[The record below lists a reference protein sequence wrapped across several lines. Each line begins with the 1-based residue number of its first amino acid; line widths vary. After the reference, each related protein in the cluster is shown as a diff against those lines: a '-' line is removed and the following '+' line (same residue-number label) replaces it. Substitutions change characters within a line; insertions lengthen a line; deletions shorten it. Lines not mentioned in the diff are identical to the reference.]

1 MRPRLSFLFCCT
13 VLVLAGC
20 RRQDPAQQQAA
31 RDSARLAAE
40 QARTHTPEVQATLG
54 ATAVRNETHDLEA
67 SPVQIE
73 VGTLATL
80 ARGAVRNGSD
90 DTLRRVVVEFD
101 ILGDS
106 GQVLRQDSFNVYN
119 VAPGASA
126 EYQLKLNTGEDSARV
141 RGVRGNQN
149 P

>member
-1 MRPRLSFLFCCT
+1 MRLRPTLLFLCA
-13 VLVLAGC
+13 VLLLASC
-20 RRQDPAQQQAA
+20 RRQDPAQQQAT
-31 RDSARLAAE
+31 RDSVRVAAE
-40 QARTHTPEVQATLG
+40 QARTHSPEVQATLG

-73 VGTLATL
+73 VGSLATL

-101 ILGDS
+101 ILGDG

-126 EYQLKLNTGEDSARV
+126 EYQLKLSTGEDSARV